1 MIGKQRFESN
11 LAVLRGEHAIKALGE
26 SLAYAAHQR
35 AHGRPEAL
43 AKMDAA
49 LKVGRGI
56 ASSIFR
62 AIEKKQYPEK
72 NSRVSPEEA
81 EKWANAAI
89 EAAQEVLTLAAL
101 EAKAKREAREA
112 RKAEKA
118 EVPEEGMQ
126 EVAFAVIVN
135 GELHG
140 LTPQEAEAA
149 WASIVAMRE
158 AKTAGK
164 DAAEIQRGHDIAL
177 ALALAA

>member
-1 MIGKQRFESN
+1 MIGKQKFENN
-11 LAVLRGEHAIKALGE
+11 LATLRGERAIEALAE

-43 AKMDAA
+43 AKMDSA

-62 AIEKKQYPEK
+62 AIEKKEYPAK
-72 NSRVSPEEA
+72 NSRVTPEEA

-89 EAAQEVLTLAAL
+89 KAAQELLSLKAL
-101 EAKAKREAREA
+101 EAKAKREARKAKKTEEA
-112 RKAEKA
+112 
-118 EVPEEGMQ
+118 EEGMQ
-126 EVAFAVIVN
+126 EVSFAVIVN

-158 AKTAGK
+158 VEAADKE
-164 DAAEIQRGHDIAL
+164 AAEIQRGHNIAL
-177 ALALAA
+177 ALAA